1 LQIRLKLQNRDY
13 SVIRSEVSSGLNSGT
28 YISKIDIQPV
38 NIAKA
43 FYHQWKKTLS
53 CAIINLRIKMKK
65 ILFILLS
72 AALCSLCFAQKI
84 EVAGISASST
94 LSSSS
99 NLYKVENLTD
109 GKADSWVEG
118 QPDSGIGTKIT
129 IRFKTDVSLKT
140 FYIKNGY
147 GDFRH
152 FYANNRVKTL
162 NWSFSRRGGGSIH
175 LEDTP
180 GFQKIEF
187 DFPVKTNCLILE
199 IAEIYKGEKYDD
211 TAIAEIS
218 FDDWEKLNHEEMN
231 RSIIWNRIDDLF
243 ECYKE
248 KDAQITDK
256 KTASAFSHTR
266 SDNRHGE
273 DWFLVSCRN
282 DMIPLTNGCM
292 YIVSSLPSECFGLKS
307 TSNYSESYILFS
319 KYENGKILPCQQLFP
334 LFENET
340 NIEKLKSVKSS
351 LVGKQKIFL
360 EKYIKRFYEIKEA
373 KKSNMPF
380 LDTLYSVRVTGNELD
395 LYLNDY
401 VDMHNVELAYSCPV
415 KYFSPMEYVSVV
427 NLP

>member
-1 LQIRLKLQNRDY
+1 
-13 SVIRSEVSSGLNSGT
+13 
-28 YISKIDIQPV
+28 
-38 NIAKA
+38 
-43 FYHQWKKTLS
+43 
-53 CAIINLRIKMKK
+53 MKK
-65 ILFILLS
+65 ILFIILS